1 MLKNT
6 EIAKLSRRYVVQTI
20 LAVVVLSLAVLSLQ
34 MFAHVDGLVPPLVVS
49 AVFTLVVE
57 LADIFIWKKIAETS
71 EDALHT
77 FFSAVSGLRM
87 LLALFTLTGRCIA
100 VGRDAMLEYCM
111 VFLVFY
117 FYMIIHH
124 SAFFSHVNN
133 SHTECDKEKNKR

>member
-1 MLKNT
+1 M
-6 EIAKLSRRYVVQTI
+6 E
-20 LAVVVLSLAVLSLQ
+20 
-34 MFAHVDGLVPPLVVS
+34 
-49 AVFTLVVE
+49 
-57 LADIFIWKKIAETS
+57 KIAETS

-87 LLALFTLTGRCIA
+87 LLALFTLTGCCIA

>member
-1 MLKNT
+1 MLKKT

-49 AVFTLVVE
+49 AVFTLVIE
-57 LADIFIWKKIAETS
+57 FTDIFIWKKIAETN
-71 EDALHT
+71 EEALHT

-87 LLALFTLTGRCIA
+87 LLALFTLTGCCIA

-124 SAFFSHVNN
+124 SVFFSHVNN
-133 SHTECDKEKNKR
+133 SHSECDKEKNK

>member
-87 LLALFTLTGRCIA
+87 LLALFTLTGCCIA
-100 VGRDAMLEYCM
+100 VGRDAMLEYC
-111 VFLVFY
+111 LVFMA
-117 FYMIIHH
+117 FYLWMIAHH
-124 SAFFSHVNN
+124 FVFFSRVTN
-133 SHTECDKEKNKR
+133 SHTECDKENK